1 MPVCPAIQLKLRTA
15 PFLKAT
21 QDSFSKK
28 LWINKSI
35 LFFLLSLLL
44 LQLMIT
50 WKCRALS
57 YRPQWLP
64 QPRPDRHG
72 LYDGRSTSSCSS
84 HDAREAARGRW
95 LRLSTSG
102 RGLLAILQPS
112 VVQVNTHFFSIT
124 CSVAK
129 YAQRKDFVGVCG
141 QVGSP
146 DLAPARDDFLQ
157 IAF

>member
-1 MPVCPAIQLKLRTA
+1 MTMILPVKECQEKRHFPQSSNKYPASVVISTFNAPVPLRGPEETAGPRHWSHNPPSQQLVHQCTETNCPTHDRPIQ
-15 PFLKAT
+15 
-21 QDSFSKK
+21 SS
-28 LWINKSI
+28 W
-35 LFFLLSLLL
+35 
-44 LQLMIT
+44 
-50 WKCRALS
+50 ALS

-112 VVQVNTHFFSIT
+112 VVQGRT
-124 CSVAK
+124 
-129 YAQRKDFVGVCG
+129 
-141 QVGSP
+141 
-146 DLAPARDDFLQ
+146 LACY
-157 IAF
+157 

>member
-1 MPVCPAIQLKLRTA
+1 MMPVCPAIQLKLRAA

-112 VVQVNTHFFSIT
+112 VVQVNNTHFFNHMQCCQI
-124 CSVAK
+124 CAK
-129 YAQRKDFVGVCG
+129 EGFCRGIWTSWQPWF
-141 QVGSP
+141 SP
-146 DLAPARDDFLQ
+146 C
-157 IAF
+157 